1 MVIVMVDRSLD
12 IARTAAIIV
21 SVCKS
26 AFSAG
31 RVRFRNLNSRRER
44 ESRDLLWWAL
54 IPVTSPV
61 KVFAWS
67 CPTWTPV
74 GSE

>member
-31 RVRFRNLNSRRER
+31 RVRFRNLNS
-44 ESRDLLWWAL
+44 
-54 IPVTSPV
+54 
-61 KVFAWS
+61 
-67 CPTWTPV
+67 
-74 GSE
+74 